1 MTTKTKTAKIK
12 KTHFIF
18 KIAKEEEEKLLSSL
32 VKYGSVKIGKFGIFE
47 LRHIASREGW
57 NVKKKEKKTTKP
69 YIKISFRA
77 LKKSKDYVNQVDTT
91 K

>member
-47 LRHIASREGW
+47 LRRIDAREGW
-57 NVKKKEKKTTKP
+57 DPTKKTKKMAEP
-69 YIKISFRA
+69 YTKISFRA
-77 LKKSKDYVNQVDTT
+77 LKKAKAYVNQVDTT